1 MAENKV
7 VLYIFMGLMLILGT
21 ANTLIGKLMDLSK
34 GNGHLFNHPYFQ
46 TAMMFAGELFCLG
59 FYYLYI
65 KCSKEANAEF
75 NTPLQGKK
83 LNRTFREKMGKF
95 VFAIPSFF
103 DFCAST
109 LMFVGLVL
117 SAPSVYQMMRGFIM
131 VVVALYSVFFLKIKL
146 FKHQIV
152 GVALA
157 FCGVALVGVA
167 SILFAASSAKNP
179 VLGVIIIV
187 VAQFFAGGV
196 FVTEQ
201 LFLEDINVHPLQAVG
216 IEGFSGLCYYLL
228 VLPIFNIIPCDNPD
242 FCSGG
247 YVENSIEAFSQ
258 IADSTVIALCFV
270 GFMISISLFNFTGVT
285 VTRKAGALAR
295 STIDTSRTLLI
306 WFFSIFIGWEQ
317 FIGMQL
323 AGFFL
328 LVLGTLIYN
337 EIIKIPWFGMK
348 ESIEE
353 KHKYMKMRNEA
364 KHKEVADENEYM
376 GYSPGAVYDSTHY
389 KHKEGVN
396 SSGVS
401 MEFK

>member
-7 VLYIFMGLMLILGT
+7 VLYIFMGLMLVLGT
-21 ANTLIGKLMDLSK
+21 ANTLIGKLMDLTK

-59 FYYLYI
+59 FYYIYI
-65 KCSKEANAEF
+65 RFSKEANAEF
-75 NTPLQGKK
+75 NTPLTEKK
-83 LNRTFREKMGKF
+83 KNRTFREKMGKL

-167 SILFAASSAKNP
+167 SIMYAASSAKSP

-216 IEGFSGLCYYLL
+216 IEGFSGLCYYLI
-228 VLPIFNIIPCDNPD
+228 VLPIFNVIPCDNAD

-353 KHKYMKMRNEA
+353 KHKYMKLRNEA
-364 KHKEVADENEYM
+364 KHKEVTDENEYM

-396 SSGVS
+396 TSGVS

>member
-7 VLYIFMGLMLILGT
+7 VLYIFMGLMLVLGT
-21 ANTLIGKLMDLSK
+21 ANTLIGKLMDLTK

-59 FYYLYI
+59 FYYIYI
-65 KCSKEANAEF
+65 RFSKEANAEF
-75 NTPLQGKK
+75 NTPLTEKK
-83 LNRTFREKMGKF
+83 KNRTFREKMGKL

-167 SILFAASSAKNP
+167 SILYAASSAKSP

-216 IEGFSGLCYYLL
+216 IEGFSGLCYYLI
-228 VLPIFNIIPCDNPD
+228 VLPIFNVIPCDNED

-353 KHKYMKMRNEA
+353 KHKYMKLRNEA
-364 KHKEVADENEYM
+364 KHKEVTDENEYM

-396 SSGVS
+396 TSGVS